1 MHTINI
7 IDQITDETDDMSRF
21 IKIVSILVLMVA
33 PSLLLADQLG
43 RHVAIEPIV
52 VNDTRTVPA
61 GAEVNF
67 LGVIDVSLNTAP
79 SGRLATF
86 TYGGQVYNADASLF
100 YAQSSDPNVTTYP
113 ARTFESGASVSMCST
128 FVQRVH
134 GEILDFANDGYQKH
148 FELTSDGRVID
159 AYAITSPTDIYSRQD
174 ERREF
179 CITGLS
185 HSTNYQLRLLPGLTL
200 LRTNYE
206 VSLDIPIF
214 MAFKTPARTP
224 SIRLDSSKS
233 ILTDATNA
241 FIPIEYTNVTELE
254 VTLHKVDLA
263 SLPAYSDV
271 FALLNGAE
279 IDQLGNFWANEIAKK
294 TVQLEA
300 PLDQTQ
306 NLNLNFSD
314 LLERDAEGL
323 FVATFTSPQI
333 DSSRYKKRP
342 TQWFSISNIA
352 MQFYKGL
359 NQSDIFLSSFSDA
372 TAVADA
378 NVRVIAANNRTLFE
392 GRSDQS
398 GHVEIP
404 NNFLNGSSGF
414 APKFILVSGASY
426 GTSIIQV
433 DGIDQKPRFLDGGAV
448 KREQTDVY
456 LTSDRGIYRP
466 GETIELVGVARG
478 LDLTPMPAEELIV
491 KLVNR
496 QNNQVYSMDLSSND
510 FGAFAAQIPLK
521 STIPLGRYSIR
532 VTTVDEVILAE
543 HAVNISDF
551 VPLTIEAG
559 LEMKDDAWPVGAEQ
573 DITLTGSYFSGGAA
587 SGLSA
592 EITTSLQEVSSH
604 DEGYLS
610 GFIFGNEANSLT
622 SEVDSFTGVLGDSGE
637 FATSFMVDYQFEKDR
652 LYDVVV
658 EGTVYDVGGR
668 ANIVKKRVGLD
679 TLPSYV
685 GVRSEFGDYA
695 SRDFPPSFTI
705 ASVDRQGTPVAFEGV
720 SYTVNKV
727 KYRYNWYYSRGWRWN
742 AVRVSSDTVEA
753 GEVTGDTLTLR
764 TPLSWGRH
772 EIVVKNN
779 HGFETTYEFY
789 VGWGSDTKPSNEPE
803 QLSFSF
809 DGTFVRGTAPFSGVL
824 SILVANEDI
833 QKVVRTE
840 VQQGE
845 FELPFGLADEGEPGV
860 HLLASLVRPIE
871 TGSEHLPQIALGKTW
886 VSNVKANRT
895 LEVVVSAPTK
905 ADSQT
910 PLDVTINTDASG
922 GSAMIFVVDEGIH
935 AISGYTNDDIT
946 EHFLSE
952 RALNYGIFTN
962 FGKLVSQDE
971 TLRSIRVGGDGDMLS
986 SAAQAPKS
994 EFFKTFV
1001 AASPLLSI
1009 IDGEASFSFDRTNEW
1024 EGRLRVVVVAVGATG
1039 FGFSETEITVQDPVS
1054 IDVSVPRF
1062 VAPNDR
1068 VNAKMNV
1075 RWNEF
1080 SGPVELR
1087 TTIGTSTNIQN
1098 IEVPT
1103 SNQFALDLPIKTPA
1117 VGTLPVHIEVTA
1129 GERVY
1134 RRTYEIVS
1142 RNASYPIT
1150 EIQSV
1155 ELQKRNWL
1163 GFGGSL
1169 VQPYSADL
1177 VELDAPGSIY
1187 SASLTNI
1194 AGINLSQAVSELNR
1208 YPYGC
1213 VEQVSSKARG
1223 LLALT
1228 EVRGLSEETAKK
1240 IQLGIDNLL
1249 AKQKISGAFGYWS
1262 ANSRVYEVYQPY
1274 AVDTLQKLLPYADNP
1289 DQVITAINN
1298 GLEYMYRSNF
1308 ADQRTKLYA
1317 YGILARSG
1325 YEVTSRA
1332 RYTIDRILSQ
1342 QRSELLPANASPR
1355 LLANALDDFALAY
1368 WTAAN
1373 LSDTKRMMQVSEKV
1387 RYFLNQSPVI
1397 ETLASKSSGAWFS
1410 GGRTEGFG
1418 ARLSVAAPEYAH
1430 LLTEIER
1437 DSLAPALSEV
1447 VVNTHKY
1454 LSQRRYRSTQ
1464 SSAKLVALQKYQEQ
1478 SMEGTKVSID
1488 GMRFVLDETGS
1499 IPLTEHQLK
1508 TGFDIGHDAST
1519 SLFLNVKTTGQRS
1532 FTDPLNNGY
1541 RVTKRWYDRSG
1552 NAVDLESGRLDAN
1565 QGDLFT
1571 VVIRIDRTQA
1581 GQGSDLLLTDLLP
1594 TGFEIEDATLAAP
1607 QVKGNEVDLSG
1618 GATPFF
1624 TAAIDDRFIAHFDG
1638 RWYRNDYAFVR
1649 YTVRAAY
1656 RGKAQIPD
1664 ATVEEMY
1671 APEING
1677 RSGIAR
1683 AVVKG
1688 R

>member
-1 MHTINI
+1 MRHLM
-7 IDQITDETDDMSRF
+7 QIASF
-21 IKIVSILVLMVA
+21 LVLMA
-33 PSLLLADQLG
+33 FPSLLLAEQSG
-43 RHVAIEPIV
+43 RHVAIETIV
-52 VNDTRTVPA
+52 VSDNTTVPA

-79 SGRLATF
+79 SGKLATF

-113 ARTFESGASVSMCST
+113 ARTFDSGASASMCST

-134 GEILDFANDGYQKH
+134 GEILDFAGDGYQKY
-148 FELTSDGRVID
+148 FELTSAGQVVD
-159 AYAITSPTDIYSRQD
+159 AYAVTSPTDIFSRRE

-179 CITGLS
+179 CITGLN
-185 HSTNYQLRLLPGLTL
+185 HSTLYQLRLLPDLAL
-200 LRTNYE
+200 SRTSYE
-206 VSLDIPIF
+206 VVLSTPIT
-214 MAFKTPARTP
+214 MAFKTPGRTP
-224 SIRLDSSKS
+224 SIKLDSSKS
-233 ILTDATNA
+233 ILTDPTSA
-241 FIPIEYTNVTELE
+241 FIPIEYINVTELE

-263 SLPAYSDV
+263 SLPAYGDV

-279 IDQLGNFWANEIAKK
+279 IDQLGNFWADEVVQK

-300 PLDQTQ
+300 PIDQTQ

-314 LLERDAEGL
+314 LLQQDTTGL

-333 DSSRYKKRP
+333 DASRYKKRP

-359 NQSDIFLSSFSDA
+359 NQSDIFLTSFSDA
-372 TAVADA
+372 TPVADA
-378 NVRVIAANNRTLFE
+378 DVRVVAANNRTLFE
-392 GRSDQS
+392 GRSDEA
-398 GHVEIP
+398 GRVAIP
-404 NNFLNGSSGF
+404 NNFLNGSDGF
-414 APKFILVSGASY
+414 APKFILVSGASH

-433 DGIDQKPRFLDGGAV
+433 DSTDQKPRFLDGGEV
-448 KREQTDVY
+448 KRGQTDVY

-466 GETIELVGVARG
+466 GEAIELVGVARR
-478 LDLTPMPAEELIV
+478 LDLTPVPAEELIL

-496 QNNQVYSMDLSSND
+496 QDNQVYSLDVSSND
-510 FGAFAAQIPLK
+510 VGAFSAQIPLK
-521 STIPLGRYSIR
+521 STTPLGRYSIQ
-532 VTTVDEVILAE
+532 VTTVDGVLLAE
-543 HAVNISDF
+543 HAVTISDF
-551 VPLTIEAG
+551 VPLTIEAR
-559 LEMKDDAWPVGAEQ
+559 LEIKEDHWPVGAEQ
-573 DITLTGSYFSGGAA
+573 DISLTGSYYSGGVA

-604 DEGYLS
+604 DDGRLS
-610 GFIFGNEANSLT
+610 GFIFGNKNNSLT
-622 SEVDSFTGVLGDSGE
+622 SEVDSFTGALDDDGE
-637 FATSFMVDYQFEKDR
+637 FTTSLLAEYQFEKDR

-668 ANIVKKRVGLD
+668 ANTVKKRVSLD
-679 TLPSYV
+679 TQPSYV
-685 GVRSEFGDYA
+685 GVRPDFGDYA

-705 ASVDRQGTPVAFEGV
+705 ASIDRQGTSVALEGV

-727 KYRYNWYYSRGWRWN
+727 NYRYNWYYDRGWRWN
-742 AVRVSSDTVEA
+742 AVRVSNAAVEA
-753 GEVTGDTLTLR
+753 GEVTSDTLTLR
-764 TPLSWGRH
+764 TPLGWGRH
-772 EIVVKNN
+772 EIIVKNS
-779 HGFETTYEFY
+779 HGFETSYEFY
-789 VGWGSDTKPSNEPE
+789 VGWGGDTKPASEPE

-809 DGTFVRGTAPFSGVL
+809 DGAFLRGTAPFSGVL
-824 SILVANEDI
+824 SIMVANEDI

-840 VQQGE
+840 VKQGE
-845 FELPFGLADEGEPGV
+845 FELPFVLAEETEPGI
-860 HLLASLVRPIE
+860 HLLASLIRPIE

-886 VSNVKANRT
+886 VSTVKANRT
-895 LEVVVSAPTK
+895 IEVAVSAPTK
-905 ADSQT
+905 TDSQT
-910 PLDVTINTDASG
+910 PLDVTISTNALS

-935 AISGYTNDDIT
+935 AISGYRNDDIT

-986 SAAQAPKS
+986 AAAQAPKS

-1001 AASPLLSI
+1001 EASPLLSI
-1009 IDGEASFSFDRTNEW
+1009 IDGKASFSFEQTNEW
-1024 EGRLRVVVVAVGATG
+1024 EGRLRVVVVAVDKTG

-1087 TTIGTSTNIQN
+1087 TTIGASTTIQN
-1098 IEVPT
+1098 IEAPT
-1103 SNQFALDLPIKTPA
+1103 SNEYAMDLPIKSPA
-1117 VGTLPVHIEVTA
+1117 VGTLPVHVEVTA

-1134 RRTYEIVS
+1134 RRTYEIVA

-1169 VQPYSADL
+1169 VEPYNADL
-1177 VELDAPGSIY
+1177 VELDAPGSAY

-1194 AGINLSQAVSELNR
+1194 AGINLIQAVSELNR

-1262 ANSRVYEVYQPY
+1262 ANSRTYEVYQPY
-1274 AVDTLQKLLPYADNP
+1274 ALDTLQKLLPYADNP
-1289 DQVITAINN
+1289 DQIVTAINN

-1308 ADQRTKLYA
+1308 GDQSTQLYA

-1332 RYTIDRILSQ
+1332 RYTIDRILSR
-1342 QRSELLPANASPR
+1342 QRSELLSANARPY
-1355 LLANALDDFALAY
+1355 LMANALDDFALAY

-1373 LSDTKRMMQVSEKV
+1373 LSDTERIMQIAEKV
-1387 RYFLNQSPVI
+1387 RYLLDQSPAV
-1397 ETLASKSSGAWFS
+1397 ETRSKRSSGVWFS
-1410 GGRTEGFG
+1410 GERTEGFG
-1418 ARLSVAAPEYAH
+1418 ARLSVAAPKYAH
-1430 LLTEIER
+1430 LLTDIDR
-1437 DSLAPALSEV
+1437 DSLAPALAEV
-1447 VVNTHKY
+1447 IGNTHKY

-1488 GMRFVLDETGS
+1488 GMKFVLDETGS
-1499 IPLTEHQLK
+1499 IPLTGHQLK
-1508 TGFDIGHDAST
+1508 SGFDIEHDSST
-1519 SLFLNVKTTGQRS
+1519 PLFLNVKTTGQRS
-1532 FTDPLNNGY
+1532 FTDPLDNGY
-1541 RVTKRWYDRSG
+1541 RVKKWWYDRSG
-1552 NAVDLESGRLDAN
+1552 NAVDPEAGRLDVN

-1571 VVIRIDRTQA
+1571 VVIEIDRTKS
-1581 GQGSDLLLTDLLP
+1581 GEGSDPLLTDLLP
-1594 TGFEIEDATLAAP
+1594 TGFEIEDATLADP
-1607 QVKGNEVDLSG
+1607 QVNGIEVDLG
-1618 GATPFF
+1618 DGETPSF
-1624 TAAIDDRFIAHFDG
+1624 TAAMDDRFIAHFDG
-1638 RWYRNDYAFVR
+1638 RWYRNDHAFVR

-1656 RGKAQIPD
+1656 QGKAQIPD

-1677 RSGIAR
+1677 RSGIKQ
-1683 AVVKG
+1683 VVVQG